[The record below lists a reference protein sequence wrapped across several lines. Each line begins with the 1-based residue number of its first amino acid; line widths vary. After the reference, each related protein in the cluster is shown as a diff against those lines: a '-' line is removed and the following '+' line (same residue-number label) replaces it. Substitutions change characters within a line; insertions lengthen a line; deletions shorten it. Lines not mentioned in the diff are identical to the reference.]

1 MAGALCGIMQGS
13 DTDCAVVAAI
23 DAAIEARQA
32 FSGEIRNYRKSGETF
47 WNDLTF
53 RPEFNADASF
63 RHFIGISRD
72 ITRQKNAEL
81 KAEKLELDHQFMME
95 NVLSGVVLHKADT
108 EIIYAPMRCPPI
120 MVCGLAATLS
130 SAFNPEAA
138 QT

>member
-1 MAGALCGIMQGS
+1 MRHHARVRYGLRGYRCHRRSDRGAASLFRGDPG
-13 DTDCAVVAAI
+13 
-23 DAAIEARQA
+23 
-32 FSGEIRNYRKSGETF
+32 YRKSGEIF

-95 NVLSGVVLHKADT
+95 NVLSGVVLHNADT

-120 MVCGLAATLS
+120 MVCGVAATLS